1 MLGSEP
7 LAALGLP
14 GQLAAIPDS
23 TKRFSDGAH
32 YRIEIPSVEGP
43 EVCSAV
49 LDEAGARG
57 IKVHRVSQGS
67 GVTMLTGQELDR
79 WARLA
84 ADNQVEV
91 SLYVRP
97 TASWGTGAAWL
108 SPTGHPLA
116 GQVHGLA
123 QLGAALDQIRRAV
136 GAGFRSVLVTDV
148 GVLSAIAQLKALG
161 QLPPELVVKAGVQ
174 MGVANPL
181 SARLVEQLGVTTINV
196 PSDLSLGDLAAL
208 RSSVDAPLDIY
219 IESPDDLGGF
229 IRTHEIADIVRVAAP
244 VYLKFGL
251 RNAAPLYPSG
261 THTQALAISL
271 ARERVRRAQLGL
283 ELLHEID
290 SSLTTTFGTSDL
302 AVPQPM
308 PDPGHAAR
316 DERRGRHIP
325 PETE

>member
-1 MLGSEP
+1 MLGHELLEMLRMPSQ
-7 LAALGLP
+7 LG
-14 GQLAAIPDS
+14 AVPDS
-23 TKRFSDGAH
+23 TKRFPDGAH

-43 EVCSAV
+43 DVCSAV
-49 LDEAGARG
+49 LDEAKARG
-57 IKVHRVSQGS
+57 IGVHRVSQGS
-67 GVTMLTGQELDR
+67 GVTMLTREELGR
-79 WARLA
+79 WAQLG
-84 ADNQVEV
+84 ADHQLEV

-108 SPTGHPLA
+108 SSTGHPLA

-123 QLGAALDQIRRAV
+123 QLGAALDQVRRAV
-136 GAGFRSVLVTDV
+136 RAGFRSVLVTDV

-161 QLPPELVVKAGVQ
+161 QLPADLAVKAGAQ

-181 SARLVEQLGVTTINV
+181 SAQLVDKLGVASINV

-219 IESPDDLGGF
+219 LESPDDLGGF
-229 IRTHEIADIVRVAAP
+229 IRAHEIADIVRVAAP

-261 THTQALAISL
+261 THTQALAVSL

-283 ELLHEID
+283 ELLQEID
-290 SSLTTTFGTSDL
+290 GSLTATSGASNL
-302 AVPQPM
+302 AIPQPN
-308 PDPGHAAR
+308 A
-316 DERRGRHIP
+316 
-325 PETE
+325 